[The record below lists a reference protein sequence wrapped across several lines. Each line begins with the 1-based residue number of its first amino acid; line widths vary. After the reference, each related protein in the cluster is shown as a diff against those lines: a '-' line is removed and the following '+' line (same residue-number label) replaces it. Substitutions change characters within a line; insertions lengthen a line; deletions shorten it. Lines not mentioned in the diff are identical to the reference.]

1 MKNLLLICLL
11 LFNPSHLR
19 LTSKSP
25 YDYSSYKYI
34 SKDENLSDK
43 TLSSTNS
50 DESVLYSTNS
60 VQYVIIQNSNINKE
74 SGDTSNLDN
83 SEKYGVNSAVLIQGC
98 FSFNI
103 IGGQITSN
111 AKGATGIFSTNEG
124 NGIAKDMTIT
134 TSGESSCGLT
144 STYEGILVANNIKL
158 NTNGINSHAIS
169 VNEQGFRIVCQEGST
184 IITKG
189 ERSHLAYLI
198 GEQSV
203 SIEIKNSVGTSEKA
217 KIAVISGTNSFAVNE
232 KSVVKCSAAPNEK
245 ESEQC
250 GIMLYQLKNKY
261 SNACSFQ
268 CNDATIE
275 ILDTSNYYSS
285 APMFF
290 VTNTESTITLEKC
303 QIKYGSNK
311 FIEIK
316 ATDKWGNKGTNGGG
330 VVLTLTNQNI
340 EGDFNLDVDSTL
352 IIRLTKN
359 SSIKGKINP
368 TNTAKFVNIF
378 MDESSSIT
386 ITGDSY
392 CTSLDNEKADGSNLI
407 NGTYKWT
414 IGSDKKG
421 SAEGIFK
428 RNLWMIALSLVLNI
442 LIF

>member
-1 MKNLLLICLL
+1 M
-11 LFNPSHLR
+11 
-19 LTSKSP
+19 
-25 YDYSSYKYI
+25 
-34 SKDENLSDK
+34 
-43 TLSSTNS
+43 
-50 DESVLYSTNS
+50 
-60 VQYVIIQNSNINKE
+60 
-74 SGDTSNLDN
+74 
-83 SEKYGVNSAVLIQGC
+83 
-98 FSFNI
+98 
-103 IGGQITSN
+103 
-111 AKGATGIFSTNEG
+111 
-124 NGIAKDMTIT
+124 
-134 TSGESSCGLT
+134 
-144 STYEGILVANNIKL
+144 
-158 NTNGINSHAIS
+158 
-169 VNEQGFRIVCQEGST
+169 
-184 IITKG
+184 
-189 ERSHLAYLI
+189 
-198 GEQSV
+198 
-203 SIEIKNSVGTSEKA
+203 
-217 KIAVISGTNSFAVNE
+217 
-232 KSVVKCSAAPNEK
+232 KCSAAPNEK

-340 EGDFNLDVDSTL
+340 EGDFN
-352 IIRLTKN
+352 
-359 SSIKGKINP
+359 
-368 TNTAKFVNIF
+368 TAKFVNIF

-428 RNLWMIALSLVLNI
+428 RNLWMIALCLVLNI